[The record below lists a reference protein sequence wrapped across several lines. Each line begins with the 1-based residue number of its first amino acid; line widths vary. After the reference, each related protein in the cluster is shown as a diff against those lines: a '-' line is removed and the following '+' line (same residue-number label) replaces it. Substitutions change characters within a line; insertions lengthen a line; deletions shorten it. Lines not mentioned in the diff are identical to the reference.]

1 MQTHPGESTAPL
13 EIVRIMLVLVTV
25 FQLILVSGVVVYLT
39 LNLIHLVRVNPVRGP
54 LPNSPFISVCV
65 PARNEARGI
74 RACLASL
81 LKQNYPHF
89 EVIAVD
95 DHSTDA
101 TGEIIQSLADEF
113 PNLVPL
119 VGQALPPGW
128 LGKPFALHQA
138 VQRAKGDYLIFTD
151 ADPVFQPHA
160 LTTAVH
166 TMMVRDLDML
176 TLMPATEFG
185 SFWER
190 AVQPVIFG
198 FIAALS
204 RFKKINSPDHTTAMG
219 FGAFIMVE
227 KAAYERIGG
236 HESVKYEVL
245 EDVMLAKRAKKAG
258 CKLLAADAKS
268 LFSIRMYHS
277 LQEIWTG
284 WRKNI
289 FIAMK
294 KSIVRAM
301 YHLCV
306 VLGFLVTPTLV
317 LLGNILAETGIL
329 WTGIAFVAWL
339 MTLTASIH
347 LCDELRLQRRN
358 ALLFPLGAFVMSAIM
373 INSMLQVLV
382 KKETE
387 WRGRKY
393 ST

>member
-1 MQTHPGESTAPL
+1 
-13 EIVRIMLVLVTV
+13 MLVLVTV

-39 LNLIHLVRVNPVRGP
+39 LNLIHLVRVDEVRGP

-74 RACLASL
+74 SACLTSL
-81 LKQNYPHF
+81 LNQNYPHF
-89 EVIAVD
+89 EVIAVN

-101 TGEIIQSLADEF
+101 TGDIIQSLASEYS
-113 PNLVPL
+113 NLHVIE
-119 VGQALPPGW
+119 GQSLPADW
-128 LGKPFALHQA
+128 LGKPFALYQA
-138 VQRAKGDYLIFTD
+138 VKKAKGDYLIFTD

-166 TMMVRDLDML
+166 TMTARDLDML
-176 TLMPATEFG
+176 TLMPGTEFG

-204 RFKKINSPDHTTAMG
+204 RFRKINSPDHTTAMG
-219 FGAFIMVE
+219 FGAFIMVKKDVYE
-227 KAAYERIGG
+227 KIGG
-236 HESVKYEVL
+236 HESVKHEVL

-258 CKLLAADAKS
+258 GKLLAADAKAI
-268 LFSIRMYHS
+268 FSIRMYHS
-277 LQEIWTG
+277 LEEIWTG

-294 KSIVRAM
+294 KSIVRAV

-317 LLGNILAETGIL
+317 LLWNILAETGIL
-329 WTGIAFVAWL
+329 WTGIAFLAWL
-339 MTLTASIH
+339 MTLVASVY

-373 INSMLQVLV
+373 INSMRQVLV